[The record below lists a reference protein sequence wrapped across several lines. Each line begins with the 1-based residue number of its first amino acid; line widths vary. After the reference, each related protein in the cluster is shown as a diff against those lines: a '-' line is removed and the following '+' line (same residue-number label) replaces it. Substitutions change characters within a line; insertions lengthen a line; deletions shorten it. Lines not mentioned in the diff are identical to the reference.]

1 MPARPA
7 ETAGFLAAP
16 REDVC
21 LDFVNTR
28 SWRGRETPSEALRG
42 LDDVLAWARGA
53 GGVDV
58 GTAQSFQDWWGPRP
72 REASAAFSS
81 AIALREALFRLFEAV
96 SSGEAPDPAA
106 LSALNA
112 ALGSAAPRSRV
123 APRAGALVWSVD
135 GLVPGMAAL
144 LSPVLWSASDLLA
157 GPRRHRV
164 RLCANPQCRWV
175 FLDDSKS
182 GNRRWCSMASCGNRA
197 KAHRHYLKRRKATRA
212 EEDE

>member
-1 MPARPA
+1 MAARPA
-7 ETAGFLAAP
+7 KTAGFIATP

-28 SWRGRETPSEALRG
+28 SWRGRETPGEELHG

-58 GTAQSFQDWWGPRP
+58 EIAQSFQDWWRARP
-72 REASAAFSS
+72 REASAAFTE
-81 AIALREALFRLFEAV
+81 AVALREALFRLFESV
-96 SSGEAPDPAA
+96 SSGQAPDPAA
-106 LSALNA
+106 LDVLNA

-123 APRAGALVWSVD
+123 APRADALVWSVD

-157 GPRRHRV
+157 GTRRRRV

-182 GNRRWCSMASCGNRA
+182 GTRRWCSMASCGNRA
-197 KAHRHYLKRRKATRA
+197 KAHRHYLKRRKATNA
-212 EEDE
+212 EKNE

>member
-1 MPARPA
+1 MAARPA
-7 ETAGFLAAP
+7 KTAGFIATP

-28 SWRGRETPSEALRG
+28 SWRGRETPGEELHG

-58 GTAQSFQDWWGPRP
+58 EIAQSFQDWWRPRP
-72 REASAAFSS
+72 RAASAVFTE

-106 LSALNA
+106 LDVLNA

-123 APRAGALVWSVD
+123 APRADALVWSVD

-157 GPRRHRV
+157 GTRRRRV

-182 GNRRWCSMASCGNRA
+182 GTRRWCSMASCGNRA
-197 KAHRHYLKRRKATRA
+197 KAHRHYLKRRKATHA
-212 EEDE
+212 EENE

>member
-1 MPARPA
+1 MAARPA
-7 ETAGFLAAP
+7 KTAGFIATP

-28 SWRGRETPSEALRG
+28 SWRGRETPGEELHG

-58 GTAQSFQDWWGPRP
+58 EIAQSFQDWWRPRP
-72 REASAAFSS
+72 RAASTAFAE

-106 LSALNA
+106 LDVLNA

-123 APRAGALVWSVD
+123 APRADALVWSVD

-157 GPRRHRV
+157 GTRGRRV

-182 GNRRWCSMASCGNRA
+182 GTRRWCSMASCGNRA
-197 KAHRHYLKRRKATRA
+197 KAHRHYLKRRKATHA
-212 EEDE
+212 EENE